1 VRVANDRVR
10 QLEAGAERKRAAA
23 LQQAQIDLL
32 RSKQDAVREA
42 PASRSAAERR
52 WSLAGEAAEAARAV
66 TAWVDNGLA
75 GEAQARPPP
84 QFNFEDFR
92 KAASRQIDLKRQR
105 ILVTG
110 PVSHGQL
117 PSIATPRSAP
127 SLKIGEK

>member
-1 VRVANDRVR
+1 
-10 QLEAGAERKRAAA
+10 L
-23 LQQAQIDLL
+23 
-32 RSKQDAVREA
+32 REA
-42 PASRSAAERR
+42 QTVLRAQAAEEPARESAEQRR
-52 WSLAGEAAEAARAV
+52 WSFAEEAAEAAKAV